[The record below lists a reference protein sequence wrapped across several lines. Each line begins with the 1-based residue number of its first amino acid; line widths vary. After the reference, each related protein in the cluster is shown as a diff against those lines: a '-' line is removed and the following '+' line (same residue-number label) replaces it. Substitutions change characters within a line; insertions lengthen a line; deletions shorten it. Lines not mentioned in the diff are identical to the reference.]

1 MPRKRASP
9 ADKGSD
15 AQAALKRLNIERMK
29 TGKTKRGRIQA
40 EASMP
45 SPTPEQN
52 PPTCGSSTETFQ
64 SLSVKRAFTID
75 DPSTQ
80 GAAKRVKV
88 KLSPTHGFSPFGPC
102 SNLTESLRAASG
114 PDKHDAPEVDR
125 EIKDEDGEETFNS
138 KPSDPPKTQIT
149 DSGKHNS
156 KTSTSISPKYSSRRS
171 RREFSEKDYH
181 VDDLSVDSGS
191 SSGEENEDQ
200 FLDREDIENILTRE
214 KARRLAAAVKVPDDS
229 KMSEEET
236 KLYLG
241 LALRGIK
248 PVMSF
253 TWSMDF
259 STLPESLFAV
269 PDISDEEEKKLP
281 FHTHKGTDFAAI
293 RAFRELLKVGGFVR
307 DCRLLVLKPQVVIRR
322 SIEKYV
328 RWAVTDAA
336 LRVTT
341 KSLPVHVIYTQKSD
355 LTALSAI
362 HGISKKLEILA
373 NQHQNL
379 YTESHQDKC
388 SRILQRL
395 ASRGRSKQPET
406 FKYWP
411 TLIGFLICGPIL
423 SILSLDTNPN
433 SVIWI
438 EDSEPRVKY
447 LGQFD
452 MLEMDQDVWNSLAIA
467 VAVINVRNTMS
478 RLADS
483 YGGLL
488 IPRLRLHGENTDDED
503 L

>member
-9 ADKGSD
+9 ADNESD
-15 AQAALKRLNIERMK
+15 AQATLKRIKIERTT
-29 TGKTKRGRIQA
+29 TGKTKRGKLQA
-40 EASMP
+40 EASML
-45 SPTPEQN
+45 SPTLEQN

-64 SLSVKRAFTID
+64 SLSVKRACTID

-80 GAAKRVKV
+80 GAAKRVK
-88 KLSPTHGFSPFGPC
+88 LNPSPTHGFSPFGSY
-102 SNLTESLRAASG
+102 SNSTESLRAASG
-114 PDKHDAPEVDR
+114 PEKHNAPEVDR
-125 EIKDEDGEETFNS
+125 EIKDEDGEDMFYST
-138 KPSDPPKTQIT
+138 PSDLPKTQIT
-149 DSGKHNS
+149 NS
-156 KTSTSISPKYSSRRS
+156 RKGNWKLSTSTSPKYSFRRS
-171 RREFSEKDYH
+171 RRDFSEKDYH
-181 VDDLSVDSGS
+181 VDDLSVYSGS
-191 SSGEENEDQ
+191 SSGEENEDH

-214 KARRLAAAVKVPDDS
+214 KARRLATAVKVPDDS

-236 KLYLG
+236 NLYLG

-307 DCRLLVLKPQVVIRR
+307 DCRLLTLQPQVVIRR
-322 SIEKYV
+322 YIEKYM
-328 RWAVTDAA
+328 RWAITDAA
-336 LRVTT
+336 LRVTS
-341 KSLPVHVIYTQKSD
+341 KSLPVHIIYTQKST

-362 HGISKKLEILA
+362 HGISNKMESLA
-373 NQHQNL
+373 NQHQKMH
-379 YTESHQDKC
+379 TESHQDRF
-388 SRILQRL
+388 SIVLQRL
-395 ASRGRSKQPET
+395 ASRGRSKQPEP

-423 SILSLDTNPN
+423 SIVSLDTNPN
-433 SVIWI
+433 SIIWI

-452 MLEMDQDVWNSLAIA
+452 MLEIDQDVWNSLAIA
-467 VAVINVRNTMS
+467 IAVINIRNTMS

-483 YGGLL
+483 YEGPL
-488 IPRLRLHGENTDDED
+488 IPRLRLHGEDTDDDD